1 MAEKGASIPRVYFCE
16 GFEAVINGSK
26 GMTGSRLASL
36 CLFGLAAVAGLVADL
51 GSKSAVFHW
60 LGYPSE
66 DPLVVIP
73 NLLQFVTRLNQGGIW
88 SIGADY
94 GVKMNT
100 LLAVF
105 SSVAAVLIVIWGY
118 FGVRSGE
125 RFFPIVLGAI
135 LAGALGNLHDR
146 LFYQGVRDFIEVH
159 YYDLWYFPTFNLA
172 DSCLVCGAA
181 CLVLSSLLGVPLPH
195 RHRTAPKPVA

>member
-1 MAEKGASIPRVYFCE
+1 MK
-16 GFEAVINGSK
+16 
-26 GMTGSRLASL
+26 GSRLGPLSL
-36 CLFGLAAVAGLVADL
+36 FSLAAVVGLAADL
-51 GSKSAVFHW
+51 ASKAAVFRS
-60 LGYPSE
+60 LGFPSE
-66 DPLVVIP
+66 DAIVVIP

-100 LLAVF
+100 VLAIF
-105 SSVAAVLIVIWGY
+105 SSVASFLIVIWAYIGI
-118 FGVRSGE
+118 RSGE

-146 LFYQGVRDFIEVH
+146 VVYQGVRDFIEVH

-181 CLVLSSLLGVPLPH
+181 CLILSSLLGVPLPH
-195 RHRTAPKPVA
+195 RQGTAPKAAA